1 MSLYGLRRSLF
12 ARWPGMFVLWL
23 LVWSVGA
30 AYACSP
36 PLEGGEPVSQV
47 TQVAAPESPSLH
59 PENCDDH
66 SPGITA
72 SLGKMP
78 ADDLRNLTAAAG
90 LLHIWLSLPLF
101 PYTVGGVPV
110 LSSLSSYSPTP
121 VYLATAR
128 LRI

>member
-12 ARWPGMFVLWL
+12 TRLPGIWL
-23 LVWSVGA
+23 LAGSVGV

-36 PLEGGEPVSQV
+36 QVEVGEPVSQAML
-47 TQVAAPESPSLH
+47 AAADESPSRH
-59 PENCDDH
+59 SENCDDH

-72 SLGKMP
+72 SLGKVT
-78 ADDLRNLTAAAG
+78 ADDLRNLPASTG
-90 LLHIWLSLPLF
+90 PPRDLHAFSLLPLEMSGASF
-101 PYTVGGVPV
+101 PI
-110 LSSLSSYSPTP
+110 SRSPHSVTF